1 MGVICDT
8 LCPTNSIEPVENRDA
23 GRIVS
28 RPQASLS
35 DVRESMSQINVNTGP
50 EVEVESLDR
59 DTIKPA
65 PIDEEAK
72 GILDYSAYI
81 DIEQIEPTLFKI
93 KHKDDSTQDVEVS
106 IEVEEDEETVYWS
119 GLPRSGQLY
128 MRDFDFGTQ
137 SKHPFVCLKMML
149 NQQREQVEGLR
160 PHEEISRNVAEAIQI
175 KKENP
180 ALHYKILKTVARGGF
195 GEIFQVQ
202 RLTDKKIFALKYV
215 LGVTAAERQL
225 VINESSLIA
234 FLDSNEIIKCVDL
247 YDYNKRIWI
256 FLEYMEDGALTNI
269 ILKQNRVYSEE
280 FCRYT
285 LYKTAMGLLKMH
297 SKNVLHRDIK
307 SDNILCDRT
316 GEIKIADLGFSVFL
330 SEQ

>member
-1 MGVICDT
+1 M
-8 LCPTNSIEPVENRDA
+8 
-23 GRIVS
+23 
-28 RPQASLS
+28 
-35 DVRESMSQINVNTGP
+35 
-50 EVEVESLDR
+50 
-59 DTIKPA
+59 
-65 PIDEEAK
+65 
-72 GILDYSAYI
+72 
-81 DIEQIEPTLFKI
+81 FKI
-93 KHKDDSTQDVEVS
+93 KHKDDSSKDVEVS
-106 IEVEEDEETVYWS
+106 IEIEEDEQTVYWT
-119 GLPRSGQLY
+119 GLPRAAEIY
-128 MRDFDFGTQ
+128 MQDFDFGTQ

-160 PHEEISRNVAEAIQI
+160 PHDEISRNVAEAIQI
-175 KKENP
+175 KKANP
-180 ALHYKILKTVARGGF
+180 ALHYKIIKTVARGGF

-202 RLTDKKIFALKYV
+202 RLSDKKIFALKYV

-269 ILKQNRVYSEE
+269 ILKQNKIYSEE

-307 SDNILCDRT
+307 SDNILCDRN

-330 SEQ
+330 SEQQAYRKTKRGTPNWVSPEIAQGVQYSKEVDVWAYGCFAYELATGSPPFANIKKRSDLLDSIVNKPVPRIPDRWSDTF